1 MTKKV
6 ILPESKCCKND
17 FARNTILLFKN
28 NKAEFN
34 LDIILTKEV
43 ILPERNCYNDDFAR
57 NRILLFKK

>member
-1 MTKKV
+1 MTLQE
-6 ILPESKCCKND
+6 IQYYCLE
-17 FARNTILLFKN
+17 N

-43 ILPERNCYNDDFAR
+43 ILPERKCCNDDFAR